1 MTNKIKPDKYQNK
14 VIKSK
19 AKNILVIAGAGSG
32 KTQTIVMK
40 IRKLINE
47 RINPEEILCI
57 SFTRESSQ
65 NLEKKLKTIGVSVKT
80 FHSLGY
86 EIISKYRTVK
96 IVTNELDKI
105 IDKEIK
111 ENKNINKILDLNF
124 KRIGSND
131 NVFNLLENNI
141 IINSKYKNQLAL
153 TIQNFINLYKSSNMQ
168 KEDYKLFY
176 RINEKN
182 NIYEE
187 KKRHKYFLKLTQKVL
202 KKYEKF
208 LKKNNYIDYN
218 DMINEAT
225 KIVEKKFTGKYK
237 YIIVDE
243 YQDISLN
250 KVKLI
255 KEIQNKTNAKLIALG
270 DDWQSI
276 YTFTGSNLE
285 VFTKFKKIFKH
296 SKTIKLKYTYRN
308 SKELTK
314 VAGKFISK
322 NPFQITKKIK
332 TSKTNKYPIHIYYY
346 NKSIEEV
353 WEKIREEVKNTETL
367 ILSRNNRDINLLPK
381 LDKNMKFLTMHKSKG
396 LESDNTIIINLEDS
410 YSSIPSKIKENEF
423 LNYVK
428 PQTEKFK
435 YAEERRLFYVALTRC
450 KNNNYLIVKKDNPSV
465 FVKELL
471 KDSRRYIDVK

>member
-285 VFTKFKKIFKH
+285 VFTKFKKFFKH
-296 SKTIKLKYTYRN
+296 SKIIKLKYTYRN

-428 PQTEKFK
+428 PQIDKFK

>member
-105 IDKEIK
+105 IDKEIQK
-111 ENKNINKILDLNF
+111 NKNNNKILNLNF

-131 NVFNLLENNI
+131 NVFNILENNI

-153 TIQNFINLYKSSNMQ
+153 TIQNFINLFKSSNMQ

-255 KEIQNKTNAKLIALG
+255 KEIQNKTDAKLIALG

-296 SKTIKLKYTYRN
+296 SKIIKLKYTYRN

-410 YSSIPSKIKENEF
+410 YRSIPSKIKENEF

-428 PQTEKFK
+428 PQTDKFK

>member
-111 ENKNINKILDLNF
+111 KNKNINKILNLNF

-131 NVFNLLENNI
+131 NVFNILENNI

-153 TIQNFINLYKSSNMQ
+153 TIQNFINLFKSSNMQ

-255 KEIQNKTNAKLIALG
+255 KEIQNKTDAKLIALG

-296 SKTIKLKYTYRN
+296 SKIIKLKYTYRN

-428 PQTEKFK
+428 PQTDKFK